1 MYCRKIDI
9 RIGSLS
15 REVHVVDAQL
25 FVKPMGF
32 TFDKLWG
39 KEALGL
45 DLVHYS
51 ACELVAC
58 FCERGIIV
66 CLLLHLLGLAL
77 ELGSFIAGALLTQNA
92 GVIRGAGHA
101 QMCGL
106 G

>member
-1 MYCRKIDI
+1 MCCRNIDI
-9 RIGSLS
+9 RIRSLG

-25 FVKPMGF
+25 FVKPMSF

-51 ACELVAC
+51 ASELAAC
-58 FCERGIIV
+58 FGERRRIV

-77 ELGSFIAGALLTQNA
+77 ELGGFIAGALLTQDA
-92 GVIRGAGHA
+92 GVI
-101 QMCGL
+101 
-106 G
+106 